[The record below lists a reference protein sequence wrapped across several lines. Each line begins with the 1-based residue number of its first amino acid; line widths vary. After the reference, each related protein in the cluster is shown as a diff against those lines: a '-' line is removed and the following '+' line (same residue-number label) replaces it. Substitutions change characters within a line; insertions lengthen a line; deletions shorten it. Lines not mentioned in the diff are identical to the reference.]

1 MPDMKGKIPMNMQRL
16 SWIGISMCLMLV
28 IAAQSQ
34 GDEVSLRFRDDG
46 TFRIVQFAD
55 VHWTWGIGDDRK
67 SGRLMRA
74 VLDEEQPDLVVYTG
88 DNITGGALL
97 TYRALRQVTAP
108 CAERNISWAAVFGN
122 HDDEGRA
129 DRRKMMELMRNLPGC
144 LASAGPDAVSGV
156 SNYVLAVTSSRK
168 AETPAALLYFFD
180 SLGYMQHQGEK
191 RYNYIQPSQLQWY
204 RNESKRFREAIPE
217 VLLPAL
223 AFFHIP
229 LPEYRQAWVSGNAL
243 GVSQEEVA
251 DSPVNSGLF
260 DVMKEM
266 GDVMGV
272 FVGHDHINDYIGELN
287 GIYLAYGRG
296 TGYST
301 YGKDGFPRGARVIEL
316 LEGKRQFRTWLR
328 LEGGAQE
335 MQLP

>member
-1 MPDMKGKIPMNMQRL
+1 MIRKEKISMNTKSFSL
-16 SWIGISMCLMLV
+16 IGIFIGVSLAV
-28 IAAQSQ
+28 ASQSQ
-34 GDEVSLRFRDDG
+34 GKEVSLRFRDDG

-55 VHWTWGIGDDRK
+55 VHWTWGVGNDLK
-67 SGRLMRA
+67 SRRLMRA
-74 VLDEEQPDLVVYTG
+74 VLDEEKPDLVVYTG

-97 TYRALRQVTAP
+97 TYRALRQVTEP
-108 CAERNISWAAVFGN
+108 CVERNIPWAAVFGN

-129 DRRKMMELMRNLPGC
+129 SREKIMSLMGTLPGC
-144 LASAGPDAVSGV
+144 LASAGPDMVDGV
-156 SNYVLAVTSSRK
+156 SNYVLTVAPSQS

-180 SLGYMQHQGEK
+180 SLGYMQHQEEK

-204 RNESKRFREAIPE
+204 RNESKRFREASPE
-217 VLLPAL
+217 LLLPAL

-229 LPEYRQAWVSGNAL
+229 LPEYRQAWASGSAL
-243 GVSQEEVA
+243 GVKQEEVA

-287 GIYLAYGRG
+287 GIYLGYGRG

-301 YGKDGFPRGARVIEL
+301 YGKEGFPRGARVIEL
-316 LEGKRQFRTWLR
+316 LEGARQFRTWLR